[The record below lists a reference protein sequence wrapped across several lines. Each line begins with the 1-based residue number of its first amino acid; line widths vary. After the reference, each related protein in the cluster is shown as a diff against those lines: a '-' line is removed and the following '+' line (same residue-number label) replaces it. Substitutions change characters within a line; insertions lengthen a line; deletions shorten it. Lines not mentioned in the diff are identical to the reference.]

1 MATLLVI
8 IGGAIA
14 NAVAFTG
21 GQALFHS
28 MQSSSSEAERSR
40 HDRAVEQLN
49 KASIEWSERRKKTQ
63 DYLDRVCVNEQKTS
77 ADFRNVDEAFRL
89 YNSVMGEEPKLSDF
103 YMPSET
109 QKQSEYLFIIGGV
122 IISGAVAYK
131 MF

>member
-1 MATLLVI
+1 MATMLVI

-28 MQSSSSEAERSR
+28 MQSSSAESERSR
-40 HDRAVEQLN
+40 HDRAVEELN
-49 KASIEWSERRKKTQ
+49 KASVEWSERRRKTQ
-63 DYLDRVCVNEQKTS
+63 DYLDKVRAKEQKTS

-103 YMPSET
+103 YVPSET

-122 IISGAVAYK
+122 IVSGVVAYK
-131 MF
+131 LF